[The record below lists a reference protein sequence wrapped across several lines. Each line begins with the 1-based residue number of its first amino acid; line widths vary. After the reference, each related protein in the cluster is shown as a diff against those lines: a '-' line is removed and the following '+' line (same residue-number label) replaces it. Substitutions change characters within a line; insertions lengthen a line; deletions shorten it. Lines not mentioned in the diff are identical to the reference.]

1 MRRHTLP
8 LAAVLVMAGATPA
21 FGQTWA
27 VEDPVLRQIW
37 EVGMNQSQVM
47 DIAQTLLDSIGPR
60 LTGTPGY
67 DRAADWA
74 VQTLRSWGVDA
85 RKEQYG
91 TWNGWRR
98 GITHVDLISPRVR
111 SLEGMMLAWSPGT
124 GGRPVE
130 AQVVAM
136 PTFTAPGQFEQWLPS
151 VRGRIVAASFPQPT
165 CRPMRHYEE
174 YGQTYGFGGQRFGGG
189 EPPQGEPGPRNA
201 AERLAQE
208 RADAQR
214 AFNPPARDSIRPLGA
229 ALRLALENAGAVA
242 ILESNWSN
250 DLGVNKIFGTATI
263 RTPTID
269 LSCEDYGL
277 VYRLADNNQGP
288 VVRITADSEDLGEVP
303 MHNVIGMV
311 RGSELP
317 NEYVVFSAHFD
328 SWDGGSGATDNGTGS
343 SMMLETMRILRQTY
357 PNPRRTIVIALWGG
371 EEQGL
376 NGSRRFVNMHPD
388 IVDGIQAV
396 FNQDNGTGRVQNIS
410 MSGFVE
416 AGAAFGSWMARLPS
430 QLSGQIDLQL
440 PGSPARGG
448 SDHASFVCA
457 GAPAF
462 GLSAVSW
469 DYGTA
474 TWHTNRDTFD
484 KLVEEDIRSNATLAA
499 MLAYLASEHPEKL
512 SREKRHTGQIPW
524 PPCQPGAAESP
535 SARGS

>member
-1 MRRHTLP
+1 MRRRTASV
-8 LAAVLVMAGATPA
+8 AAALTFLAGATPA
-21 FGQTWA
+21 LAQTWA
-27 VEDPVLRQIW
+27 VEDPVLRGIW
-37 EVGMNQSQVM
+37 EVGMNDSRVM

-67 DRAADWA
+67 DNAADWA
-74 VQTLRSWGVDA
+74 VETLSSWGIDA

-98 GITHVDLISPRVR
+98 GITHIDLIRPRIR
-111 SLEGMMLAWSPGT
+111 SLEGTMLAWSPGT

-130 AQVVAM
+130 AEVIAVPA
-136 PTFTAPGQFEQWLPS
+136 FESAAEFEAWLPS
-151 VRGRIVAASFPQPT
+151 VRGKVVASAFPQPT

-174 YGQTYGFGGQRFGGG
+174 YGQTYSFGGRRFGAQ
-189 EPPQGEPGPRNA
+189 PQGDQGPANA
-201 AERLAQE
+201 AEKLAQE
-208 RADAQR
+208 RRAAQQ
-214 AFNPPARDSIRPLGA
+214 AFAANKPRNIRDL
-229 ALRLALENAGAVA
+229 LEQHGAVA

-250 DLGVNKIFGTATI
+250 DLGVNKIFGTTTE
-263 RTPTID
+263 RTPTLD

-277 VYRLADNNQGP
+277 VYRLAANNQGP
-288 VVRITADSEDLGEVP
+288 VVRITAESEDLGEVP

-317 NEYVVFSAHFD
+317 NEYVMLSAHFD

-357 PNPRRTIVIALWGG
+357 PNPRRSIIIALWGG

-376 NGSRRFVNMHPD
+376 NGSRRFVAMHPE
-388 IVDGIQAV
+388 IVDNIQAV

-410 MSGFVE
+410 MSGFVDA
-416 AGAAFGSWMARLPS
+416 AGAFGEWFARLPS
-430 QLSGQIDLQL
+430 QLSGQINLQI
-440 PGSPARGG
+440 PGTPGTGG
-448 SDHASFVCA
+448 TDHASFVCA

-462 GLSAVSW
+462 NLSALGW
-469 DYGTA
+469 DYGTS

-499 MLAYLASEHPEKL
+499 MLVYLASEHPEKV
-512 SREKRHTGQIPW
+512 SRAKRHMGDIPW
-524 PPCQPGAAESP
+524 PPCQPGAAASP
-535 SARGS
+535 RAAN

>member
-1 MRRHTLP
+1 
-8 LAAVLVMAGATPA
+8 MACGTPA
-21 FGQTWA
+21 FGQIWA

-37 EVGMNQSQVM
+37 EVGMNESQVM

-74 VQTLRSWGVDA
+74 VQTLTGWGVDA

-111 SLEGMMLAWSPGT
+111 SLEGTMLAWSPGT

-136 PTFTAPGQFEQWLPS
+136 PTFTAPGQFDQWLPS

-174 YGQTYGFGGQRFGGG
+174 YGQSYSSGGQGFGGGGG
-189 EPPQGEPGPRNA
+189 PPQGEQGPANA
-201 AERLAQE
+201 AEKLAQE
-208 RADAQR
+208 RRAAQQ
-214 AFNPPARDSIRPLGA
+214 AFNPPARDSIRPLGS
-229 ALRLALENAGAVA
+229 ALRLALEQAGAVA

-250 DLGVNKIFGTATI
+250 DLGVNKIFGTTTT
-263 RTPTID
+263 RTPTLD
-269 LSCEDYGL
+269 LGCEDYGL
-277 VYRLADNNQGP
+277 VYRLAHNNQGP
-288 VVRITADSEDLGEVP
+288 IVRITAESEDLGEVP

-376 NGSRRFVNMHPD
+376 NGSRRFVNMHPE

-410 MSGFVE
+410 MSGFVD
-416 AGAAFGSWMARLPS
+416 AGAAFGSWIARLPS

-440 PGSPARGG
+440 PGSPGRGG

-462 GLSAVSW
+462 SLSAVSW

-512 SREKRHTGQIPW
+512 SREKRNLGQIPW

-535 SARGS
+535 RARGS

>member
-1 MRRHTLP
+1 MRRRTLS
-8 LAAVLVMAGATPA
+8 LAAALSILAGATPA
-21 FGQTWA
+21 LGQTWA

-37 EVGMNQSQVM
+37 EVGMNDSQVM

-60 LTGTPGY
+60 LTGSPGY

-74 VQTLRSWGVDA
+74 VQALVSWGVDA

-130 AQVVAM
+130 AQVVAI
-136 PTFTAPGQFEQWLPS
+136 PTFAAEAEFDAWLPS
-151 VRGRIVAASFPQPT
+151 VRGNIVASSFPQPT
-165 CRPMRHYEE
+165 CRPMRHYEQ
-174 YGQTYGFGGQRFGGG
+174 YGRTYGGGGGRFGGG
-189 EPPQGEPGPRNA
+189 GPPQGQPEGPANA
-201 AERLAQE
+201 AEKLAQE
-208 RADAQR
+208 RRAAQQ
-214 AFNPPARDSIRPLGA
+214 AFAANKPRD
-229 ALRLALENAGAVA
+229 LRNRLEQAGAVA

-250 DLGVNKIFGTATI
+250 DLGVNKVFGTTTT

-269 LSCEDYGL
+269 LGCEDYGL
-277 VYRLADNNQGP
+277 VYRLARNNQGP
-288 VVRITADSEDLGEVP
+288 IVRITAEAEDLGEVP
-303 MHNVIGMV
+303 AYNVVGMV

-317 NEYVVFSAHFD
+317 DEYVLLSAHFD

-357 PNPRRTIVIALWGG
+357 PEPRRTIIIALWGG

-376 NGSRRFVNMHPD
+376 NGSRRFVQMHPD

-396 FNQDNGTGRVQNIS
+396 FNQDNGTGRIQNIS
-410 MSGFVE
+410 MSGFID
-416 AGAAFGSWMARLPS
+416 AGAAFGSWFARLPS
-430 QLSGQIDLQL
+430 QLASQINLQI
-440 PGSPARGG
+440 PGSPGTGG
-448 SDHASFVCA
+448 TDHVSFVCA

-462 GLSAVSW
+462 NLSALSW

-484 KLVEEDIRSNATLAA
+484 KLVEEDIRDNATLAA
-499 MLAYLASEHPEKL
+499 MLTYLASEHPGRV

-524 PPCQPGAAESP
+524 PPCRDGAATSP
-535 SARGS
+535 RAAAGR

>member
-1 MRRHTLP
+1 MRRRTLS
-8 LAAVLVMAGATPA
+8 LATALTVFAGATPA
-21 FGQTWA
+21 LGQTWA

-37 EVGMNQSQVM
+37 EVGMNDSQVM

-67 DRAADWA
+67 DNAADWA
-74 VQTLRSWGVDA
+74 VSTLSSWGVDA

-98 GITHVDLISPRVR
+98 GITHIDLIRPRVR
-111 SLEGMMLAWSPGT
+111 TLEGMMLAWSPGT
-124 GGRPVE
+124 GGRAVE
-130 AQVVAM
+130 AQVVAI
-136 PTFTAPGQFEQWLPS
+136 PSFESEAAFQAWLPS
-151 VRGRIVAASFPQPT
+151 VRGRIVAADFAQPT

-174 YGQTYGFGGQRFGGG
+174 YGQTYSFGGRRFGGDPEG
-189 EPPQGEPGPRNA
+189 EEGPANA
-201 AERLAQE
+201 AERLAAERRAAE
-208 RADAQR
+208 RALSA
-214 AFNPPARDSIRPLGA
+214 NKPRDMRTV
-229 ALRLALENAGAVA
+229 LEEAGAVA

-250 DLGVNKIFGTATI
+250 DLGVNKIFGTTTS
-263 RTPTID
+263 RTPTLD

-277 VYRLADNNQGP
+277 VYRLAANNQGP
-288 VVRITADSEDLGEVP
+288 VVRITAESVDLGEVP
-303 MHNVIGMV
+303 MHNVIGVV

-317 NEYVVFSAHFD
+317 NEYVVLSAHFD

-343 SMMLETMRILRQTY
+343 SMMLETMRILRETY
-357 PNPRRTIVIALWGG
+357 PNPRRSIMIALWGG

-376 NGSRRFVNMHPD
+376 NGSRRFVQMHPE

-410 MSGFVE
+410 MSGFID
-416 AGAAFGSWMARLPS
+416 AGNAFGSWMARLPS
-430 QLSGQIDLQL
+430 SLSGQIDLQI
-440 PGSPARGG
+440 PGSPGRGG

-462 GLSAVSW
+462 SLSAISW

-499 MLAYLASEHPEKL
+499 MLVYLASEHPDRI
-512 SREKRHTGQIPW
+512 SRDRRYTGDIPW
-524 PPCQPGAAESP
+524 PPCREGATASP
-535 SARGS
+535 RASGS

>member
-1 MRRHTLP
+1 MRRSTLS
-8 LAAVLVMAGATPA
+8 LAATVAVFAGATPA
-21 FGQTWA
+21 LGQTWA

-37 EVGMNQSQVM
+37 EVGMNDSRVM

-67 DRAADWA
+67 DNAADWA
-74 VQTLRSWGVDA
+74 VKTLSSWGVDA

-98 GITHVDLISPRVR
+98 GISHVDLISPRVR
-111 SLEGMMLAWSPGT
+111 SLEGTMLAWSPGT

-130 AQVVAM
+130 AQVIAVPSFDSEA
-136 PTFTAPGQFEQWLPS
+136 AFEAWLPS
-151 VRGRIVAASFPQPT
+151 VRGKIVASAFPQPT

-174 YGQTYGFGGQRFGGG
+174 YGQSYSFGGRRFGGG
-189 EPPQGEPGPRNA
+189 DQPQGDPGPANA
-201 AERLAQE
+201 AEKLAQE
-208 RADAQR
+208 RRAAQQ
-214 AFNPPARDSIRPLGA
+214 AFSANKPRN
-229 ALRLALENAGAVA
+229 LRNRLEDAGAVA

-250 DLGVNKIFGTATI
+250 DLGVNKIFGTTTT
-263 RTPTID
+263 RTPTVD

-277 VYRLADNNQGP
+277 VYRLAANNQGP
-288 VVRITADSEDLGEVP
+288 VVRITAEAEDLGEVP
-303 MHNVIGMV
+303 VHNVVGMV

-317 NEYVVFSAHFD
+317 NEYVLLSAHFD

-376 NGSRRFVNMHPD
+376 NGSRRFVAMHPE
-388 IVDGIQAV
+388 IVDGVQAV

-410 MSGFVE
+410 MSGFVD
-416 AGAAFGSWMARLPS
+416 AGAAFGSWFARLPS

-440 PGSPARGG
+440 PGTPGTGG
-448 SDHASFVCA
+448 TDHVSFVCA

-462 GLSAVSW
+462 NLSALGW
-469 DYGTA
+469 DYGTS

-499 MLAYLASEHPEKL
+499 MLVYLASEHPDRI
-512 SREKRHTGQIPW
+512 SREKRNMGQIPW
-524 PPCQPGAAESP
+524 PPCQPGAAASP
-535 SARGS
+535 RAGN

>member
-1 MRRHTLP
+1 M
-8 LAAVLVMAGATPA
+8 
-21 FGQTWA
+21 
-27 VEDPVLRQIW
+27 
-37 EVGMNQSQVM
+37 
-47 DIAQTLLDSIGPR
+47 DSIGPR

-67 DRAADWA
+67 DNAADWA
-74 VQTLRSWGVDA
+74 VKTLSSWGVDA
-85 RKEQYG
+85 RTEQYG

-111 SLEGMMLAWSPGT
+111 SLEATMLAWSPGT

-130 AQVVAM
+130 AKVVAI
-136 PTFTAPGQFEQWLPS
+136 PTFQSEAEFDAWLPT
-151 VRGRIVAASFPQPT
+151 VRGSIVAAAFPQPT

-174 YGQTYGFGGQRFGGG
+174 YGRTYGFGGRRFGGG
-189 EPPQGEPGPRNA
+189 GPPQGQQEGPANA
-201 AERLAQE
+201 AEKLAQE
-208 RADAQR
+208 RRAAQQ
-214 AFNPPARDSIRPLGA
+214 AFGANKPRDLRIR
-229 ALRLALENAGAVA
+229 LEQAGAVA

-250 DLGVNKIFGTATI
+250 DLGVNKIFGTTTT

-277 VYRLADNNQGP
+277 VYRLAANNQGP
-288 VVRITADSEDLGEVP
+288 VVRITAEAEDLGEVP

-317 NEYVVFSAHFD
+317 NEYVLFSAHFD

-343 SMMLETMRILRQTY
+343 SMMLEAMRILRQTY
-357 PNPRRTIVIALWGG
+357 PNPKRTIVVALWGG

-376 NGSRRFVNMHPD
+376 NGSRRFVAMHPD

-410 MSGFVE
+410 MSGFVD
-416 AGAAFGSWMARLPS
+416 AGAAFGSWFARLPS
-430 QLSGQIDLQL
+430 QLSGQINLQL
-440 PGSPARGG
+440 PGSPGTGG
-448 SDHASFVCA
+448 TDHVSFVCA

-462 GLSAVSW
+462 NLSGLSW

-484 KLVEEDIRSNATLAA
+484 KVVEEDIRSNATLAA
-499 MLAYLASEHPEKL
+499 MLAYLASEHPEQL
-512 SREKRHTGQIPW
+512 SREKRNMGEIPW
-524 PPCQPGAAESP
+524 PPCREGAASSP
-535 SARGS
+535 RATQRG

>member
-1 MRRHTLP
+1 
-8 LAAVLVMAGATPA
+8 
-21 FGQTWA
+21 
-27 VEDPVLRQIW
+27 
-37 EVGMNQSQVM
+37 
-47 DIAQTLLDSIGPR
+47 
-60 LTGTPGY
+60 
-67 DRAADWA
+67 
-74 VQTLRSWGVDA
+74 
-85 RKEQYG
+85 
-91 TWNGWRR
+91 
-98 GITHVDLISPRVR
+98 
-111 SLEGMMLAWSPGT
+111 
-124 GGRPVE
+124 
-130 AQVVAM
+130 
-136 PTFTAPGQFEQWLPS
+136 
-151 VRGRIVAASFPQPT
+151 
-165 CRPMRHYEE
+165 
-174 YGQTYGFGGQRFGGG
+174 
-189 EPPQGEPGPRNA
+189 
-201 AERLAQE
+201 
-208 RADAQR
+208 
-214 AFNPPARDSIRPLGA
+214 
-229 ALRLALENAGAVA
+229 
-242 ILESNWSN
+242 
-250 DLGVNKIFGTATI
+250 
-263 RTPTID
+263 
-269 LSCEDYGL
+269 
-277 VYRLADNNQGP
+277 
-288 VVRITADSEDLGEVP
+288 
-303 MHNVIGMV
+303 MV

-410 MSGFVE
+410 MSGFVD

-440 PGSPARGG
+440 PGSPGRGG

-462 GLSAVSW
+462 SLSAVSW

-512 SREKRHTGQIPW
+512 SREKRNLGQIPW

-535 SARGS
+535 RARGS